1 MVQRLL
7 MVLPY
12 LIRCSTNSVI
22 HNAVISQDECVPI
35 SCRVSSSSYRNGG
48 LGGTESQVGRER
60 EISFVLAAAS
70 LAQPKVNALSSAR
83 QCVDGAAE
91 NLRVEGD
98 HRERAISPRWSAG
111 GCGYL
116 HGCDEFFGVWQEL
129 VHVAGVVGV
138 DDRDEQVLVSAVG
151 DIGEVEA
158 LDLWFGDSPRDVPL
172 RVVEPQDARVAGTVR
187 IFVLG
192 ALGDGHVDDRG
203 GQVAPDRARVRR

>member
-7 MVLPY
+7 MVLPC

-48 LGGTESQVGRER
+48 LGGTESQVGKER

-91 NLRVEGD
+91 ICASKVIIAKEL
-98 HRERAISPRWSAG
+98 SAPG
-111 GCGYL
+111 GQPG
-116 HGCDEFFGVWQEL
+116 
-129 VHVAGVVGV
+129 VAGICTVAMSF
-138 DDRDEQVLVSAVG
+138 SACG
-151 DIGEVEA
+151 RNLFISRG
-158 LDLWFGDSPRDVPL
+158 S
-172 RVVEPQDARVAGTVR
+172 
-187 IFVLG
+187 LG
-192 ALGDGHVDDRG
+192 
-203 GQVAPDRARVRR
+203 